1 MNKDKLIKVLAD
13 HKLWLDMKLNGKRA
27 DLRSVDLQ
35 GIDLR
40 YANLKSADMSRAKLK
55 FVNLKGANLI
65 GADLDDAELFG
76 ALLLHANLINANLI
90 EANLIDAQLNGANL
104 TRASLE
110 GADLRSANLCD
121 AVLEATDLT
130 DTNLILAKYNKR
142 TIFPE
147 GFDPQERGMV
157 HEDDIDADE
166 EESSRDYEEAISDG
180 AQAAVEQLLK
190 TIRSESDSSVLDW
203 DAPNLSWLD
212 LNNCNL
218 ANGNLSNAN
227 LRWTD
232 LQNANLA
239 NSNLT
244 NAQCTFTNFSGADLT
259 EANLAN
265 ADLSNANLLGT
276 IMSLAKY
283 NQATTFPN
291 GFNPVSKGMLSMDVD
306 MSSETTIEQ
315 IIIEMQ
321 AEIEELSKRKDFLE
335 EVIKEIQSH

>member
-76 ALLLHANLINANLI
+76 ALLLHANLI

-335 EVIKEIQSH
+335 EAIKEIQSH